1 MDTSREQQL
10 ENELDADFA
19 VSVEPSMVGSKERK
33 RLSIRRGSHTESVA
47 LVAAEAQAVIISLMQ
62 AFPGALNELIEA
74 ARPLADALDGDG
86 RDLADKIHGVQAA
99 IESIDS
105 MLAAKH
111 SS

>member
-1 MDTSREQQL
+1 MDTSREEQM
-10 ENELDADFA
+10 ENEMLADFA
-19 VSVEPSMVGSKERK
+19 VSMEKSRVSSDQK
-33 RLSIRRGSHTESVA
+33 RLCIRRGRHTESVG
-47 LVAAEAQAVIISLMQ
+47 LNAAEAQLVIASLMQ

-86 RDLADKIHGVQAA
+86 MDLADKIHGVQAA
-99 IESIDS
+99 IVSIDS

>member
-1 MDTSREQQL
+1 M
-10 ENELDADFA
+10 
-19 VSVEPSMVGSKERK
+19 
-33 RLSIRRGSHTESVA
+33 H
-47 LVAAEAQAVIISLMQ
+47 

-86 RDLADKIHGVQAA
+86 RDLADKILGVQAA

-105 MLAAKH
+105 MLAGKR